1 MIERL
6 HWSDILALNH
16 LHTFQTHEIA
26 ALQDN
31 ALHKGTLRQ
40 LIQPWKFI
48 LFENFFLNVEIS
60 HTINPFLIIYCLN
73 ISWL

>member
-31 ALHKGTLRQ
+31 VLHKGTLRQ

-48 LFENFFLNVEIS
+48 LFENFFS
-60 HTINPFLIIYCLN
+60 QC
-73 ISWL
+73 